1 MLVHLRWA
9 WEFREGMPIPII
21 VPQASANAAP
31 PRIPR
36 GSAMNDQEP
45 PEREVAEAVAAYGTA
60 AAALRATLERIAAR
74 YPVQP
79 CRVVEAEA
87 EGEMVVRLEYWGPAP
102 DNSYERWLARCERR
116 PHPPRPARWRKLR
129 ALPVGQEWTAEAIDE
144 LEAEWL
150 EACDYARRNSEWHA
164 SNPAEGPPGYED
176 DYDLDDWFYDLKRGF
191 A

>member
-1 MLVHLRWA
+1 
-9 WEFREGMPIPII
+9 MPIPII
-21 VPQASANAAP
+21 VPQAPANAAP
-31 PRIPR
+31 PRIPG
-36 GSAMNDQEP
+36 GSTMSDQEP
-45 PEREVAEAVAAYGTA
+45 PEREFAEAVAAYGTA
-60 AAALRATLERIAAR
+60 AALRAALARIAAK

-79 CRVVEAEA
+79 CRVVEAETD
-87 EGEMVVRLEYWGPAP
+87 GEMIVRLEYRGPAP

-129 ALPVGQEWTAEAIDE
+129 ALPIGREWTAEEIDE

-164 SNPAEGPPGYED
+164 ANPAEGPPGYED